1 MLNVMFSVAL
11 LAEMEFRDIFSMVI
25 SFFDWCVRW
34 SAEQSRFQFEVALYP
49 V

>member
-11 LAEMEFRDIFSMVI
+11 LAEMEFRDFFHGV